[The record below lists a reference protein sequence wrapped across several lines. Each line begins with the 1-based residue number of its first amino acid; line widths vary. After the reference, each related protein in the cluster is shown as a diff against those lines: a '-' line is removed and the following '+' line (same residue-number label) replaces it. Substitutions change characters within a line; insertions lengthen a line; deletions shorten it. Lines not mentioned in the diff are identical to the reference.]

1 MNVYNFLSCSSTYD
15 SASLHVKKVKV
26 RTIPDMFEY
35 KCLLGMLP
43 LLHDVVLPGIKLS
56 YLVSIKKRCMLN
68 ANNSIH
74 IKCFIF
80 KAAFL

>member
-15 SASLHVKKVKV
+15 LASLHVKKVKV

-43 LLHDVVLPGIKLS
+43 PLHDVVLPGIKLS
-56 YLVSIKKRCMLN
+56 YLVSIKKDV
-68 ANNSIH
+68 H
-74 IKCFIF
+74 
-80 KAAFL
+80 